1 MAQNFPMVQAMKR
14 MSAHT
19 EAPPPETPLDNYLV
33 NTVRENE
40 EKKDTEDAVLES
52 VIQNQVLRDRSPEAK
67 KGRRQMLMRAVYG
80 EFMATLLF
88 FCPIFLVI
96 VNGHK
101 SNWSP
106 EGTTLAAAMVT
117 GFQGIGLS
125 FAFSGISGAI
135 LNPAVSFALWATGKL
150 SNRRACYYI
159 LVQLGASVLAMI
171 IVTFM
176 FSGPMGS
183 AYDYLAV
190 YPSGGTNLGK
200 VFATEFFLT
209 FFLTYTAFTVA
220 FEDAEAQKKESMS
233 IKKISDAK
241 GLTLYA
247 TTPQSK
253 TGFAPFSIGF
263 VLFSISLSGGTGGA
277 AFNPARMFGPALFSG
292 KWHYLWLY
300 WLGQVLGATT
310 AGLLVNNLHKIGL
323 KAMAREGQ
331 SATKAATTVLATS
344 LPLMPME
351 VGPDHDRETNIRN
364 PIAPSGTAV

>member
-1 MAQNFPMVQAMKR
+1 MKR
-14 MSAHT
+14 MSQHT
-19 EAPPPETPLDNYLV
+19 EAPPPETPMNEYLV

-67 KGRRQMLMRAVYG
+67 KGRRQMLLRAVYG

-88 FCPIFLVI
+88 FCPIFLVL
-96 VNGHK
+96 VHGHE
-101 SNWSP
+101 SGWTP
-106 EGTTLAAAMVT
+106 EGITLSAAMVT

-135 LNPAVSFALWATGKL
+135 LNPAVSFALWSTGKL

-159 LVQLGASVLAMI
+159 LVQLGASVVAMI
-171 IVTFM
+171 IVSFM
-176 FSGPMGS
+176 FSGHLGG
-183 AYDYLAV
+183 AYNFLAV
-190 YPSGGTNLGK
+190 TPNDGANLGK

-233 IKKISDAK
+233 IKKISDTK

-263 VLFSISLSGGTGGA
+263 VLFSISLAGGTGGA
-277 AFNPARMFGPALFSG
+277 AFNPGRLFGPAIFSG
-292 KWHYLWLY
+292 KWDSLWLY
-300 WLGQVLGATT
+300 WLGEVLGATT

-323 KAMAREGQ
+323 KAMAREGE
-331 SATKAATTVLATS
+331 SAAKSAGLAMAHSSQMVPLEVAAGEDKGKDQVK
-344 LPLMPME
+344 
-351 VGPDHDRETNIRN
+351 N
-364 PIAPSGTAV
+364 PIAARDV

>member
-1 MAQNFPMVQAMKR
+1 MLPNGPLAAMRR
-14 MSAHT
+14 MSAQKQT
-19 EAPPPETPLDNYLV
+19 SEGPPETPMDAELM

-40 EKKDTEDAVLES
+40 EKQTTEDAVLES

-80 EFMATLLF
+80 EFMATVLF
-88 FCPIFLVI
+88 FCPIFCTI
-96 VNGHK
+96 VNGYK
-101 SNWSP
+101 SNWTT
-106 EGTTLAAAMVT
+106 EVITLAAAFVT

-135 LNPAVSFALWATGKL
+135 LNPAVSFALWVTGKL
-150 SNRRACYYI
+150 SNRRCVYYI
-159 LVQLGASVLAMI
+159 LVQFLASIVSMI
-171 IVTFM
+171 IVTFI
-176 FSGPMGS
+176 FSGKMGDI
-183 AYDYLAV
+183 YDSLAV
-190 YPSGGTNLGK
+190 VPPDDANLGK

-209 FFLTYTAFTVA
+209 FFLTYTAFSVA

-263 VLFSISLSGGTGGA
+263 VLFSISLAGGTSGA
-277 AFNPARMFGPALFSG
+277 AFNPGRLFGPAIFSG
-292 KWHYLWLY
+292 KWDYLYLY
-300 WLGQVLGATT
+300 WLGEFLGAAT

-323 KAMAREGQ
+323 KSNADKD
-331 SATKAATTVLATS
+331 SAKKTAVSVLSHNVQLVPMDNKASSAAPV
-344 LPLMPME
+344 
-351 VGPDHDRETNIRN
+351 RN
-364 PIAPSGTAV
+364 PIGSAV